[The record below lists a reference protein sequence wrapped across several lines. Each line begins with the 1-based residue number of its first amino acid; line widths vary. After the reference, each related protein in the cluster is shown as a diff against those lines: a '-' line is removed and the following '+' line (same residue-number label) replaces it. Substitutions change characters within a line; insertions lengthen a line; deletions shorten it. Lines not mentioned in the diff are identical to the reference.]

1 MSKTTCRSGITT
13 VATLVSIL
21 AGAILVGAGRSATLA
36 KNPSSANSAITWV
49 KFIAT
54 QRHVDL
60 SRGGGGGAVWGG
72 VTVQADEIVWFGS
85 STLSRRLIVYFLKPG
100 SPDPGPQY
108 NPANRTGALFL
119 QPSEFSKWADLVY
132 SGRVVYVRLDSDAT
146 HAHTVSTYNW

>member
-1 MSKTTCRSGITT
+1 MFKIT
-13 VATLVSIL
+13 ATLIALL
-21 AGAILVGAGRSATLA
+21 AGAIMVAPASTPARTTNNAV
-36 KNPSSANSAITWV
+36 TWV
-49 KFIAT
+49 KFTAT

-60 SRGGGGGAVWGG
+60 SRGGGGGAIWGG

-85 STLSRRLIVYFLKPG
+85 TSLSRRLIVYFLKPG

-108 NPANRTGALFL
+108 NAAIHTGALFL

-132 SGRVVYVRLDSDAT
+132 SGRTVYVRLDSDAT